1 MVAPTQDLE
10 DLSAIVHVMRWVRWI
25 LAVAA
30 LAAGLLVAWLGD
42 ASNPR
47 TDRLDRR
54 WSGAAPVMFD
64 GSTVERN
71 GHRAVDGEPVRRS
84 RVVPIGVR
92 ATPSFL
98 ATQRDWVGALNV
110 YWALP
115 DLESVA
121 RRTSHL
127 RRAWSQVDNP
137 VARQNLIFLI
147 VLTVPFDRAAPWL
160 REIAAEGS
168 PADAEDVTVAL
179 AFSGDP
185 DARARFLGLA
195 RSPERVNAHRLV
207 NYFSDAALIAAEGT
221 PEARAFLRSYRAIE
235 VLDRDPYFDDIVVHA
250 HWEWLPHPGSPD
262 ALTAELLPAWLARYP
277 GHPGSDD
284 MALRLG
290 AHFAG
295 QHRWPDALLWYS
307 RATVLPDQRV
317 TTRAMEELVRI
328 AECECMPA
336 ELDRVASA
344 MGFASPNR
352 QLLQYI
358 RVRRLAAEHDLHEG
372 LRVAAA
378 IAADEPQ
385 SAIGIAW
392 ANRWSAKLPRGLDSG
407 VVPLPTDDPL
417 RTREELRATIEPA
430 PVPYRRLNGH
440 MHLAR
445 ERTPEQRL
453 QPFAE
458 PLPLDPVRL
467 ARQFRL
473 WETLSELDRRAMRAR
488 QRDDRSDLQY
498 KAAALLYHDRDAF
511 FPLYLR
517 HHLTTTWM
525 MDGFRRESLGEQREG
540 RAIPQWAQRHVAYLL
555 ALERFRAIARENP
568 GYAGA
573 DKVLYSQ
580 GILLKRLMHYHPLD
594 GVGPGEAERARQVIR
609 VFEQLAATQ
618 PRSPLAAPA
627 MRAVR
632 YWNRQRQKRDG

>member
-1 MVAPTQDLE
+1 
-10 DLSAIVHVMRWVRWI
+10 
-25 LAVAA
+25 
-30 LAAGLLVAWLGD
+30 
-42 ASNPR
+42 
-47 TDRLDRR
+47 
-54 WSGAAPVMFD
+54 MFD
-64 GSTVERN
+64 GSAGARN
-71 GHRAVDGEPVRRS
+71 GDVAGGGERVRRL
-84 RVVPIGVR
+84 RGVR
-92 ATPSFL
+92 TGGGATPSLL
-98 ATQRDWVGALNV
+98 AAQRGWVDALNV
-110 YWALP
+110 YWELP
-115 DLESVA
+115 GRDSA
-121 RRTSHL
+121 DRRASYL
-127 RRAWSQVDNP
+127 RRAWSHADNP
-137 VARQNLIFLI
+137 VSRQNLIFLI
-147 VLTVPFDRAAPWL
+147 ALTVPFDRAAPWL

-185 DARARFLGLA
+185 DARARFLDLA
-195 RSPERVNAHRLV
+195 RSPDGVNALRLV
-207 NYFSDAALIAAEGT
+207 DSYSDAASIGAEGT

-235 VLDRDPYFDDIVVHA
+235 VLDRDPYFDTLIMHA

-262 ALTAELLPAWLARYP
+262 ALTVELLPAWLARYP

-284 MALRLG
+284 MAMRIG
-290 AHFAG
+290 AHFEG
-295 QHRWPDALLWYS
+295 EHRWPDALLWYS

-317 TTRAMEELVRI
+317 TTDAMEEFVRV
-328 AECECMPA
+328 AECECTPT
-336 ELDRVASA
+336 ELDRAASNA
-344 MGFASPNR
+344 GFASPNR

-358 RVRRLAAEHDLHEG
+358 RVRRLAAEHDLGEG
-372 LRVAAA
+372 LRVAEA

-407 VVPLPTDDPL
+407 VVRLPTDDPL
-417 RTREELRATIEPA
+417 RTREELRGTIEPA
-430 PVPYRRLNGH
+430 PVPYARLAWSVY
-440 MHLAR
+440 LAR
-445 ERTPEQRL
+445 DRTPEKRL

-458 PLPLDPVRL
+458 PLPLDPVPL

-473 WETLSELDRRAMRAR
+473 WETLSELDRRAILAR

-525 MDGFRRESLGEQREG
+525 MDGFRRESLGEHCEG

-609 VFEQLAATQ
+609 VFEKLAATE
-618 PRSPLAAPA
+618 PGSPLAAPA